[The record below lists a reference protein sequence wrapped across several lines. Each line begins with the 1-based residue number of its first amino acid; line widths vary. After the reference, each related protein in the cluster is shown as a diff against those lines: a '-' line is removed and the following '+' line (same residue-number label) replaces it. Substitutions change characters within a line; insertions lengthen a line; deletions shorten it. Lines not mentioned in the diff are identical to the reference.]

1 MKLIQSLNI
10 GFLFLFIYGCSI
22 DYSKDIETLELSIK
36 SSGVLVHRLT
46 KMEEVP
52 VDSFIAGRTKKLGS
66 DSYTGILQGLTD
78 KRYVETL
85 SVVDTS
91 LRLYPK
97 TILEVDVDT
106 INIGGRI
113 LTEREKFTSGFF
125 QPGSQDIFIFPLVSD
140 ALDIDS
146 DSDIRHTIHH
156 EMSSIF
162 MRKYR
167 FDMIGFMANNGNLF
181 EYWFDQ
187 AAILNSSH
195 NGYYANSELLE
206 QGLLTYYSQ
215 TTPENDYNTYVEIV
229 FSEPVLMSKFCSSYE
244 RIQLKYEFIKAF
256 YLKISLGFQPVFDRI
271 NCTAS

>member
-1 MKLIQSLNI
+1 
-10 GFLFLFIYGCSI
+10 
-22 DYSKDIETLELSIK
+22 
-36 SSGVLVHRLT
+36 
-46 KMEEVP
+46 
-52 VDSFIAGRTKKLGS
+52 
-66 DSYTGILQGLTD
+66 
-78 KRYVETL
+78 
-85 SVVDTS
+85 
-91 LRLYPK
+91 
-97 TILEVDVDT
+97 
-106 INIGGRI
+106 
-113 LTEREKFTSGFF
+113 
-125 QPGSQDIFIFPLVSD
+125 
-140 ALDIDS
+140 
-146 DSDIRHTIHH
+146 
-156 EMSSIF
+156 